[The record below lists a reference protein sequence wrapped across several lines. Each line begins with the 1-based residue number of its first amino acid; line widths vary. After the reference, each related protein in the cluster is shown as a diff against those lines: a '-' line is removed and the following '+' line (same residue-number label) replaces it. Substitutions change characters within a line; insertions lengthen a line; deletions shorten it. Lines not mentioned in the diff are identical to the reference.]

1 METVTTQD
9 IANEKKRREKKARR
23 RRRAVRILVILLLLA
38 AGAAGYLYLR
48 DRETEEIAGTSVT
61 TYSASAVQAGR
72 ISTTLSGSGTLSA
85 VRSGSFSAPGENTVI
100 EAGATVGTMPDG
112 TEGWGVATCGPN
124 VTIAAGHAV
133 PAGAMVYSG
142 EEV

>member
-38 AGAAGYLYLR
+38 ASAAGYLYLR
-48 DRETEEIAGTSVT
+48 DRETEETAGTSVT

-72 ISTTLSGSGTLSA
+72 ISTTLSGRT
-85 VRSGSFSAPGENTVI
+85 R
-100 EAGATVGTMPDG
+100 
-112 TEGWGVATCGPN
+112 
-124 VTIAAGHAV
+124 
-133 PAGAMVYSG
+133 
-142 EEV
+142 